1 MGSGDLSIA
10 LSLLNIAKKTWNI
23 AKKLSEIQTFRTK
36 NIRSGSSL
44 KMEKQRDIIL
54 NNFLYLIFLSQPW
67 KNQYVESSYL

>member
-10 LSLLNIAKKTWNI
+10 LSLLSIAKKTWNI

-54 NNFLYLIFLSQPW
+54 NNFLYLISLSQPW